1 LNINECNEVEGALN
15 DFFTKLVDSGQMM
28 SVDSTTSTSNSS
40 NKIESSLDKFAQKL
54 GFFKFLFGKI
64 LVTLLCL

>member
-1 LNINECNEVEGALN
+1 LEN
-15 DFFTKLVDSGQMM
+15 DEEQDNN
-28 SVDSTTSTSNSS
+28 DETSTSNSS
-40 NKIESSLDKFAQKL
+40 NKSESSLDKFAQKL